1 MKGLLAML
9 KHNEETL
16 LRGEALTR
24 KNDTVNAQLRSDS
37 SDIDCGV

>member
-9 KHNEETL
+9 KHNEEK